1 MKTHWPQL
9 LKKCEVLIIVKDAL
23 RQFYN
28 KYFVSDEESITKRF
42 KQKLGRDVVL
52 NNPIKYNDKIQW
64 LKLYWRDPLA
74 TLCADK
80 YEVREFVKEQIG
92 EKYLNEL
99 IEVYDSVD
107 EIDIKKLPESFV
119 LKGTHGSGYN
129 IICKDKNKMDWKKE
143 FKKMRRWMRNNYYL
157 QTREWVYKDIKPRIV
172 CEKYLE
178 EREVGELRD
187 FKIFCFS
194 GEPKIIQV
202 DIGRF
207 TDHKRNY
214 YDLEWNLLDVEIEGD
229 SDPFAQVP
237 PPKSLHEMIRLSK
250 VLSKD
255 FPHVR
260 VDFYE
265 VRNKVIFGELTF
277 FHFSGTINF
286 EPDKYDEVFGQYLDL
301 SKIVNKTYRG

>member
-119 LKGTHGSGYN
+119 LKGTH
-129 IICKDKNKMDWKKE
+129 
-143 FKKMRRWMRNNYYL
+143 
-157 QTREWVYKDIKPRIV
+157 
-172 CEKYLE
+172 
-178 EREVGELRD
+178 
-187 FKIFCFS
+187 
-194 GEPKIIQV
+194 
-202 DIGRF
+202 
-207 TDHKRNY
+207 
-214 YDLEWNLLDVEIEGD
+214 
-229 SDPFAQVP
+229 
-237 PPKSLHEMIRLSK
+237 
-250 VLSKD
+250 
-255 FPHVR
+255 
-260 VDFYE
+260 
-265 VRNKVIFGELTF
+265 
-277 FHFSGTINF
+277 
-286 EPDKYDEVFGQYLDL
+286 
-301 SKIVNKTYRG
+301 